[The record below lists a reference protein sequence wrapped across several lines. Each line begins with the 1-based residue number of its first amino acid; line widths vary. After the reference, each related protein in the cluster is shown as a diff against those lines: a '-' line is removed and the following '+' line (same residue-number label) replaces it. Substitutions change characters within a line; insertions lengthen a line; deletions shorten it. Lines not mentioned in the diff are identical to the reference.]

1 MILYIT
7 ICRRADLA
15 IEETCLPLTY
25 NNFAIMSRSVLVL
38 PGAGK
43 QGRLVTKALLKQ
55 GLSVH
60 SLVRDLS
67 SVVSKE
73 LGAAGANLHAG
84 DLGNG
89 VSINNALKG
98 LEVMFLAL
106 PAHPTQEI
114 QFAKNA
120 INAAQAQG
128 VKQVIYT
135 SVARTGQHQDFPFWS
150 DDYPMSWYWKNKQ
163 CIEDLLRGANFEHL
177 TILRPAFF
185 MQNFC
190 SPEVNYMFPG
200 LTDSSHTLSVPF
212 DSDTKFD
219 LIDIN
224 DIANFAVAAIQ
235 DPQRFS
241 GKEIELAGQS
251 LTAHEIAHVL
261 GELSGHGISINL
273 ISREESSKRTAAGDL
288 VMLALEFQRDYGY
301 GVSLNQA
308 RSWGVPLKLLS
319 EALAQDEL
327 KW

>member
-1 MILYIT
+1 M
-7 ICRRADLA
+7 A
-15 IEETCLPLTY
+15 IEETCLPFNY
-25 NNFAIMSRSVLVL
+25 DNFAIMSRSVLVL
-38 PGAGK
+38 SGAGK
-43 QGRLVTKALLKQ
+43 QGRVVTQALLKQ

-84 DLGNG
+84 DLGDEA
-89 VSINNALKG
+89 SINNALKG
-98 LEVMFLAL
+98 IEVMFLAL

-114 QFAKNA
+114 QFAENA
-120 INAAQAQG
+120 INAAKAQG

-212 DSDTKFD
+212 DNDTKFD
-219 LIDIN
+219 LIDIK
-224 DIANFAVAAIQ
+224 DIANFVVAAIQ

-241 GKEIELAGQS
+241 GKEIELAGDS
-251 LTAHEIAHVL
+251 LTAHDIAQIL
-261 GELSGHGISINL
+261 GRLSGHDISVKL
-273 ISREESSKRTAAGDL
+273 ISREDSSKRTAAGDL

-301 GVSLNQA
+301 GVFLNQA

-319 EALAQDEL
+319 EALQQEEL

>member
-1 MILYIT
+1 MILYMI

-15 IEETCLPLTY
+15 IEETCLPFTY
-25 NNFAIMSRSVLVL
+25 NNFAIMSPSVVVL

-43 QGRLVTKALLKQ
+43 QGRLVTQALLKQ
-55 GLSVH
+55 GLPVH

-67 SVVSKE
+67 SVASKE
-73 LGAAGANLHAG
+73 LGAAGANLYAG
-84 DLGNG
+84 DLGDEA
-89 VSINNALKG
+89 SINNALKG
-98 LEVMFLAL
+98 IEVMFLAL

-114 QFAKNA
+114 QFAENA
-120 INAAQAQG
+120 INAAKAQG
-128 VKQVIYT
+128 VKQIIYT
-135 SVARTGQHQDFPFWS
+135 SVARTGQHLDFPFWS
-150 DDYPMSWYWKNKQ
+150 DNYPMSWYWKNKQ
-163 CIEDLLRGANFEHL
+163 RIEDLLRAHFEHL

-219 LIDIN
+219 LIDIK
-224 DIANFAVAAIQ
+224 DIANFVVAAIQ

-241 GKEIELAGQS
+241 GKEIELAGDS

-261 GELSGHGISINL
+261 GELSGHNISVNL
-273 ISREESSKRTAAGDL
+273 ISREESSNRTAAGDL
-288 VMLALEFQRDYGY
+288 VMLALEFQREYGY

-308 RSWGVPLKLLS
+308 RSWGVPLKLFS

-327 KW
+327 EW